1 MKKFLAACLLTL
13 IVTTF
18 SLPALAQRL
27 SSKWDLPD
35 RLQVNVGAFFLDTVD
50 TKTVLRSPTVPAG
63 VIISFDED
71 LGVEERDVT
80 PRIDGFYRFNRR
92 HRIDFSYFQIK
103 REGTS
108 FIGVDIPGEII
119 NGPVNEGTLVT
130 TTFDEKIFKI
140 NYLFS
145 FLNTEKA
152 EFGLGGGLH
161 MTDYDL
167 TIQPVGGPPVT
178 SGTQL
183 IPLPVAS
190 ALASYQISPRWSF
203 MARLDIFAL
212 QYQDFSGSMSD
223 MRLVLEHHTF
233 KNVGFG
239 FGLNRF
245 DLNVEASNDDILG
258 EIDNTYNGFLIY
270 VTTYTGKTAAGSQF
284 RNKNR

>member
-1 MKKFLAACLLTL
+1 LAACLLTL
-13 IVTTF
+13 IATTF
-18 SLPALAQRL
+18 SLPALAQRA

-35 RLQVNVGAFFLDTVD
+35 RLQLNVGAFFLDNVD
-50 TKTVLRSPTVPAG
+50 TKTVLRSTTVPAG
-63 VIISFDED
+63 VIISFDKD

-92 HRIDFSYFQIK
+92 HRLDFSYFEIK
-103 REGTS
+103 REGTN
-108 FIGVDIPGEII
+108 FIGVDIPGGII
-119 NGPVNEGTLVT
+119 NGPVNEGALVS
-130 TTFDEKIFKI
+130 TTFDQTVFKI

-161 MTDYDL
+161 SSDIDL
-167 TIQPVGGPPVT
+167 TIQPVGSPPVT

-190 ALASYQISPRWSF
+190 ALVSYNISPRWSF
-203 MARLDIFAL
+203 MTRLDVFAL
-212 QYQDFSGSMSD
+212 EYKDFKGSMID

-233 KNVGFG
+233 KNIGFG

-258 EIDNTYNGFLIY
+258 EIDNTYNGFLLY
-270 VTTYTGKTAAGSQF
+270 VTTYTGKTSSGSQL
-284 RNKNR
+284 RQKSR